1 MCMTNEFHFEPAKA
15 GQHLV
20 HSHDHHMTLAV
31 LGGDA
36 RQLSVCA
43 ALAEAGCHLRVMGL
57 GDAEIDRV
65 IREYH
70 GADSPRVKLCQQ
82 LSHALDGCDG
92 IILPY
97 PSTKDAQT
105 VFSPLD
111 TQHTMTLEDIG
122 RYALKHPGLWIFGA
136 RLPEDWV
143 QALRQ
148 GGCRVM
154 DYESRE
160 PFLIKN
166 ARLTA
171 EGAIMTAME
180 LTDIALLGARV
191 AVIGY
196 GRIGQILSDLLLALH
211 ARVTVYARREES
223 LALAE
228 ARGCCGE
235 STAQLTRLGEGYQI
249 IFNTVPVRLLGKSL
263 LSVMPCDTLII
274 DLASAPGG
282 LDPEGARE
290 ATRRCGLQIVKAPS
304 LPGRYAP
311 KDAGRAIAEVILSEL
326 YGLDQTEG
334 GGKDT

>member
-1 MCMTNEFHFEPAKA
+1 MCKTNEFHIDPSEA
-15 GQHLV
+15 GLHL
-20 HSHDHHMTLAV
+20 HDHHITLAV

-43 ALAEAGCHLRVMGL
+43 ALADAGCHLRVMGL
-57 GDAEIDRV
+57 GDTD
-65 IREYH
+65 
-70 GADSPRVKLCQQ
+70 ADHVFRARDGMASPHVKLCQQ

-92 IILPY
+92 MVLPY

-111 TQHTMTLEDIG
+111 TQHSMTLEDIG
-122 RYALKHPGLWIFGA
+122 RYALKHPGLWIFGG
-136 RLPEDWV
+136 RLPDDRI
-143 QALRQ
+143 QSLIQ
-148 GGCRVM
+148 GGCRVI
-154 DYESRE
+154 DYESHE
-160 PFLIKN
+160 AFLIKN

-180 LTDIALLGARV
+180 LTDTALLNAPV

-196 GRIGQILSDLLLALH
+196 GRIGQLLADLLLAMN

-223 LALAE
+223 LSLAE
-228 ARGCCGE
+228 ARGCH
-235 STAQLTRLGEGYQI
+235 SVPTSQLARLAEGYRI
-249 IFNTVPVRLLGKSL
+249 IFNTVPVRLMGKGL

-282 LDPEGARE
+282 LDSEGARE
-290 ATRRCGLQIVKAPS
+290 ATRRCGLQIIKAPS

-326 YGLDQTEG
+326 EGYDQTNG